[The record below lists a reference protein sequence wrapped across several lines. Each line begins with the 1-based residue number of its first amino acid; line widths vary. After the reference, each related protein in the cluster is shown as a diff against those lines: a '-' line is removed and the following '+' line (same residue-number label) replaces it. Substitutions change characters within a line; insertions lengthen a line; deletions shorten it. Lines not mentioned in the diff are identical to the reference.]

1 MEAAV
6 SSVGKRH
13 YKSCHTSHLGKCG
26 PDLSVILDEIISKG
40 PFQVKY
46 YYEF

>member
-6 SSVGKRH
+6 SLVGKRY
-13 YKSCHTSHLGKCG
+13 YKSCHTSHLGKFG
-26 PDLSVILDEIISKG
+26 PALSVILDEIISKG
-40 PFQVKY
+40 SFQVKY